1 MVMTS
6 ILGVVK
12 VLDRIAEINKKYA
25 PKTVQ
30 SAPKADFK
38 AQLEKAQNSQ
48 SEINPQAKINTNNNP
63 KLADRN
69 YNEIQQ
75 IIETTARK
83 YGVDENF
90 VKAVAKT
97 ESNFNP
103 NATSNAGA
111 MGIMQLMPSTA
122 QELGVRNPYN
132 PQENI
137 DGGVRYLKKMLDNF
151 GGNTNLALVAYNAG
165 MATANNY
172 GTNPPQQETKD
183 YVDKVF
189 ANMRG

>member
-1 MVMTS
+1 MTNV
-6 ILGVVK
+6 LGMVK

-25 PKTVQ
+25 PKTIQ
-30 SAPKADFK
+30 SAPKASFK
-38 AQLEKAQNSQ
+38 AQLETVQNSQ
-48 SEINPQAKINTNNNP
+48 EKVGNQQKINSAKDL
-63 KLADRN
+63 KLVDKKA
-69 YNEIQQ
+69 NEIQQ
-75 IIETTARK
+75 MIETTARK

-165 MATANNY
+165 MGTANTY
-172 GTNPPQQETKD
+172 GTNPPQQETKE
-183 YVDKVF
+183 YVDKVL

>member
-1 MVMTS
+1 MIGV
-6 ILGVVK
+6 LGVIK

-30 SAPKADFK
+30 SAPKTDFK
-38 AQLEKAQNSQ
+38 AQLEKAQNAQ
-48 SEINPQAKINTNNNP
+48 PAEGAKNNL

-69 YNEIQQ
+69 NNEIQQ

-103 NATSNAGA
+103 NATSNVGA

-122 QELGVRNPYN
+122 QELGVKNPYN

-165 MATANNY
+165 MATANTY

-183 YVDKVF
+183 YVEKVF